1 LPENSESSQT
11 CQGLVRGLQRLAW
24 PTIAI
29 FLVLAGLS
37 VYYTVTHLAFR
48 TNRSDLVASDQKLIT
63 RSEQL
68 DKAFGS
74 HDGLMVVAENGHR
87 SNSIAFAEAL
97 AKELRRYPREFPEFF
112 YRLEPDRFKQWA
124 LLYLEPEDLAKL
136 KTNILE
142 NRQVM
147 EGLAASPNLT
157 GYFQVVNGA
166 ITRSMIGH
174 LFTEFLQEGKAAEDL
189 PDLSFLN
196 ATLRQMQQRLEGDGT
211 YVSPLKSFF
220 PGELADLS
228 QQGYLF
234 TENDKYLL
242 FLITPE
248 EDGYATSSHTLALLR
263 QIVNQ
268 VKTRFPHL
276 KAGVTGPVA
285 LEADEMTGAL
295 KDITLATWLS
305 LMGQMLL
312 LIVFLRSLKRP
323 LMESLICVIG
333 LCLTFGMATL
343 VVGHLNLLSMV
354 FAPLMLGLTIDYGIH
369 WFCRLEEE
377 QKNKKRCTLETLSYT
392 LQRAAPGIIY
402 AAVAAAFSFLPLV
415 FTGFKGLAEMG
426 LILALGMLVMLVV
439 TLVLLPALVIV
450 TEKCRPA
457 QVPHE
462 NGTPRPFLAL
472 AWKRP
477 GVIAV
482 LGLGMMALGGLSL
495 SHVNFD
501 LNPLHLQNQNTESV
515 VWEMKLLKDSRYSTA
530 YGALT
535 ANSLEELE
543 AKARKL
549 KELPTVSHVESALS
563 FLPSGVEAKRAMLQ
577 EMKPLFAQMEF
588 PGAPATPSH
597 PQELAEVLGRIN
609 FKLTQAR
616 NGLENAEDSVTKR
629 QILEA
634 TSLLHR
640 VILLLNSQLHP
651 ESVARLAD
659 FENRFF
665 ADLKNMWDLLKENLL
680 AAPPSLKDLP
690 AEVKRRFVSSQG
702 ELLLRVFPSLDIW
715 EQEPL
720 EKFVRD
726 LKSVDPEA
734 VGDPVLLHHFNLAFR
749 NACLWAAGLALV
761 AISAMLLLLF
771 RSLKLTLLA
780 LLPLFVGT
788 GWTLNIMWLLDLPFN
803 QANVLFLPL
812 ILGEGIEFGIIIL
825 VRWRM
830 EESARAIALPAST
843 AKGVALAALTTTLGF
858 GSLMISGHRGVFSLG
873 LLATVGSLS
882 VLLASLSVLPAFL
895 RLLEKSHKETVPAFP
910 LPQVVGRLLNQL
922 NHLLGWKE
930 AR

>member
-1 LPENSESSQT
+1 LPDNFKSSRT
-11 CQGLVRGLQRLAW
+11 CQSLIRGLQRFAW
-24 PTIAI
+24 PIIALS
-29 FLVLAGLS
+29 LVLAGLS
-37 VYYTVTHLAFR
+37 VYYAVTHLAFR
-48 TNRSDLVASDQKLIT
+48 TNRNDLVAGEQKLIA

-97 AKELRRYPREFPEFF
+97 AKELRCYPKEFPEFF
-112 YRLEPDRFKQWA
+112 YRLSPDRFKQWA
-124 LLYLEPEDLAKL
+124 LLYLEPKDLVRL
-136 KTNILE
+136 KTNLLE
-142 NRQVM
+142 NRQIM

-157 GYFQVVNGA
+157 GYFQVINGE

-174 LFTEFLQEGKAAEDL
+174 LFTEFLEEGEAEEKL

-196 ATLRQMQQRLEGDGT
+196 ATLRQLQQRLEGDGT

-228 QQGYLF
+228 QEGYLF

-248 EDGYATSSHTLALLR
+248 EDGYATSSRTLALLR
-263 QIVNQ
+263 QIVGQ
-268 VKTRFPHL
+268 VKAGFPHL

-285 LEADEMTGAL
+285 LEADEMSGAM
-295 KDITLATWLS
+295 KDIALATWLS

-312 LIVFLRSLKRP
+312 LIIFLRSLKRP
-323 LMESLICVIG
+323 LLECVVLVTG
-333 LCLTFGMATL
+333 LCLTFGVATL

-369 WFCRLEEE
+369 WYCRLEEE
-377 QKNKKRCTLETLSYT
+377 QKNQKRCSLETLGYT
-392 LQRAAPGIIY
+392 MQRAAPGIIY
-402 AAVAAAFSFLPLV
+402 AAVAAAFSFLPLA

-426 LILALGMLVMLVV
+426 YILALGMLLMLVV
-439 TLVLLPALVIV
+439 TLVLLPALVMV
-450 TEKCRPA
+450 TEKCRPTQA
-457 QVPHE
+457 PHE
-462 NGTPRPFLAL
+462 SGSPRPFLAL

-477 GVIAV
+477 GVVAV
-482 LGLGMMALGGLSL
+482 LGLGMMALGGLSF
-495 SHVNFD
+495 SHVSFD

-543 AKARKL
+543 AKSQKL
-549 KELPTVSHVESALS
+549 KQLATVSHVESALS
-563 FLPSGVEAKRAMLQ
+563 FLPGGVEAKRAMLQ
-577 EMKPLFAQMEF
+577 ELRPIFAQVEF
-588 PGAPATPSH
+588 PRAPANPSP

-616 NGLENAEDSVTKR
+616 NGLENAEDSVTKT

-634 TSLLHR
+634 TSLLNR
-640 VILLLNSQLHP
+640 VILLLNPQLHP
-651 ESVARLAD
+651 ESVARAAD
-659 FENRFF
+659 FEKRFF
-665 ADLKNMWDLLKENLL
+665 GDLKNMWDLLKENLL

-690 AEVKRRFVSSQG
+690 PEVKRRFVSSQG

-720 EKFVRD
+720 EKFVDD

-749 NACLWAAGLALV
+749 DACLWAAGIALA
-761 AISAMLLLLF
+761 AISVMLLLLF

-788 GWTLNIMWLLDLPFN
+788 GWTLNMMWLLNLPFN

-812 ILGEGIEFGIIIL
+812 ILGEAIEFGIIIL
-825 VRWRM
+825 VRWQM
-830 EESARAIALPAST
+830 EESARAITLPAST

-858 GSLMISGHRGVFSLG
+858 GSLMISGHQGVFSLG

-910 LPQVVGRLLNQL
+910 QLQVVGRWLNQ
-922 NHLLGWKE
+922 LLGWKE

>member
-1 LPENSESSQT
+1 MPDNLESSRT
-11 CQGLVRGLQRLAW
+11 CQSLIRGLQRFAW
-24 PTIAI
+24 PIIAVA
-29 FLVLAGLS
+29 LVLAGLS

-48 TNRSDLVASDQKLIT
+48 TNRSDLVASDQKLIA

-97 AKELRRYPREFPEFF
+97 AKELRRYPRNFPEFF

-124 LLYLEPEDLAKL
+124 LLYLEPKELAKL
-136 KTNILE
+136 KTNLLE
-142 NRQVM
+142 NRQVL
-147 EGLAASPNLT
+147 EGLAASPNLS
-157 GYFQVVNGA
+157 GCFQVINA
-166 ITRSMIGH
+166 EITRSMIGH
-174 LFTEFLQEGKAAEDL
+174 LFTEFLDEGKAEEKL
-189 PDLSFLN
+189 PDLAFLN
-196 ATLRQMQQRLEGDGT
+196 ATLRQLQQRLEGDGT

-220 PGELADLS
+220 PGELTDLS
-228 QQGYLF
+228 QEGYLF

-248 EDGYATSSHTLALLR
+248 EDGYATSSRTLALLR
-263 QIVNQ
+263 QIVEQ
-268 VKTRFPHL
+268 VKTRFPHI

-285 LEADEMTGAL
+285 LEADEMNGAM
-295 KDITLATWLS
+295 KDIALATWLS

-312 LIVFLRSLKRP
+312 LIIFLRSLKRP
-323 LMESLICVIG
+323 LLECVVLVTG
-333 LCLTFGMATL
+333 LCLTFGVATL

-377 QKNKKRCTLETLSYT
+377 QKSKKRCSLETLGYT
-392 LQRAAPGIIY
+392 MQRAAPGIIY

-426 LILALGMLVMLVV
+426 QILALGMLLMLVV
-439 TLVLLPALVIV
+439 TLVLLPALVMV

-457 QVPHE
+457 QAPHE
-462 NGTPRPFLAL
+462 SGSPRPFLAL

-535 ANSLEELE
+535 ANSLPELE
-543 AKARKL
+543 TKSQNLKKL
-549 KELPTVSHVESALS
+549 ATVSHVESALS
-563 FLPSGVEAKRAMLQ
+563 FLPGGVEAKRAILQ
-577 EMKPLFAQMEF
+577 ELGPIFAQVEF
-588 PGAPATPSH
+588 PGAPNPS
-597 PQELAEVLGRIN
+597 PPRELAEVLERIN
-609 FKLTQAR
+609 FKLSQAR
-616 NGLENAEDSVTKR
+616 NGLENTGDSVTKT

-634 TSLLHR
+634 NSLLSR
-640 VILLLNSQLHP
+640 VILLLDLQRHP
-651 ESVARLAD
+651 ESAARLAD
-659 FENRFF
+659 FEKRFF
-665 ADLKNMWDLLKENLL
+665 GDLKSMWDLLKENLL
-680 AAPPSLKDLP
+680 ATPPTLKDLP
-690 AEVKRRFVSSQG
+690 PEVKKRFVSPQG
-702 ELLLRVFPSLDIW
+702 ELLIRVFPSLDIW
-715 EQEPL
+715 DQGPL
-720 EKFVRD
+720 EKFVLD
-726 LKSVDPEA
+726 LHSVDPEA

-749 NACLWAAGLALV
+749 NACLWAAGIALA
-761 AISAMLLLLF
+761 AISVMLLLLF

-812 ILGEGIEFGIIIL
+812 VLGEGIEFGIIIL
-825 VRWRM
+825 VRWQM
-830 EESARAIALPAST
+830 EESARAITLPAST

-858 GSLMISGHRGVFSLG
+858 GSLMISGHQGVFSLG

-910 LPQVVGRLLNQL
+910 QLQWVGRRLNQ
-922 NHLLGWKE
+922 LLGWKE